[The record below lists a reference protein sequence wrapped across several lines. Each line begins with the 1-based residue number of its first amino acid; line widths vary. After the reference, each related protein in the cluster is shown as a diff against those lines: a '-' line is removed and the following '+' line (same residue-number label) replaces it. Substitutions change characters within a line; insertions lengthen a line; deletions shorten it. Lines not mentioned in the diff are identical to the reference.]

1 MRVFTIVTIATA
13 VGAFILFS
21 KIMKEQL
28 ASAHRRL
35 GISGRFFK
43 KLTTNVLFA
52 NGLAFHELLQFLE
65 IFVRIEGNAKALAA
79 ISAGASCFLV
89 ISFKAFGNV
98 VVDDESHIGLVDAHA
113 KGDGS
118 HNHIDVF
125 FKKSILG
132 VATHLGIQSCVI
144 GARID
149 VVGAKHLGEFF
160 HAFAREAVDDTT
172 HMRVTLD
179 ESDDVV
185 IHFSRLLSHFVVE
198 VGAIKR
204 AFILECIG
212 DSQILFDVHAHLVG
226 GSGCECDDGHL
237 TNFIDDGAKFA
248 IFRAEIVSPL

>member
-1 MRVFTIVTIATA
+1 MQRP
-13 VGAFILFS
+13 S
-21 KIMKEQL
+21 PP
-28 ASAHRRL
+28 
-35 GISGRFFK
+35 
-43 KLTTNVLFA
+43 
-52 NGLAFHELLQFLE
+52 
-65 IFVRIEGNAKALAA
+65 

-198 VGAIKR
+198 VGSIKTSFLYSS
-204 AFILECIG
+204 A
-212 DSQILFDVHAHLVG
+212 
-226 GSGCECDDGHL
+226 SG
-237 TNFIDDGAKFA
+237 IPKFFLMSMRTLSVA
-248 IFRAEIVSPL
+248 VAVSAMMGT